1 MRKLILGMI
10 LAMFTTVAHADYTMV
25 VPVLPMGGT
34 SVWAEIVAKELEK
47 YLGEKI
53 NIKHIPRARDIPGFN
68 AWHNE
73 MRNDDKV
80 IMASYGN
87 GVALQE
93 EVDYDYRQ
101 YESIGLK

>member
-25 VPVLPMGGT
+25 VPQKPGGGT

-53 NIKHIPRARDIPGFN
+53 NIKP
-68 AWHNE
+68 
-73 MRNDDKV
+73 V
-80 IMASYGN
+80 SYTHLTLPTKRI
-87 GVALQE
+87 V
-93 EVDYDYRQ
+93 
-101 YESIGLK
+101 